1 MNGTAQA
8 ILENIW
14 PGLAAGG
21 LAMGL
26 LPWLRRDWPA
36 ARIFLMGVSIVLLL
50 RYVAWRDFETIPP
63 MGLTLDFLAGATFA
77 LVETVALL
85 GSAVNL
91 VFLSRTKDR
100 GKEADAHAGWFAR
113 PPLVDVF
120 ICTYNEEEAILER
133 TIIGSQAMDYGNFR
147 VWVCDDGRRD
157 WLKTMCERLSCG
169 YIARLDNA
177 HAKAGNIN
185 NALKW
190 VAALPEPP
198 QFISILDADFVPR
211 RNFLSRAMSLFY
223 AADVGI
229 VQTPQHFINPDP
241 IQANLSTAEVWP
253 DEQRYFFDVVMAS
266 KDAWGTAF
274 CCGTSSIIRYEPLMA
289 IGGVPVDSVTEDYLL
304 TLRMK
309 EASYRTVYLNEPL
322 TLGLAPEGLKE
333 YITQRSRWCL
343 GFVQI
348 FRGRSGPFSRSS
360 KLPIADR
367 VFLAE
372 SFTYWAANYSYR
384 LFGMFV
390 PILYLLFGIKTVYA
404 DMQQLLLHFLP
415 YFAWHFI
422 VIGWIAQGRVLVIMT
437 DVCQLIAA
445 PAVMKSVAIG
455 LLRPW
460 NQKFQVTAKGGDR
473 SKRFIEWPLLRFFFT
488 LLVLTLVGVEWS
500 MFSGGGMREDPSGA
514 VALAWSWYNIA
525 ILTIACYVCVE
536 QPRLRKT
543 ERFAASRR
551 VEAVLGDGRKAMLD
565 MADISI
571 SGARFTGTPPVA
583 YGERVGIS
591 IAGQTI
597 GAILVRTAQSGFA
610 VHFDDSLANR
620 VLMIRHIYSERYVK
634 EFRGV
639 RLHLVG
645 KALLERLLR

>member
-1 MNGTAQA
+1 MNGTALSIFQH
-8 ILENIW
+8 IW

-21 LAMGL
+21 LAIGL
-26 LPWLRRDWPA
+26 LPWLKRDWPA
-36 ARIFLMGVSIVLLL
+36 ARILLMGVSIVLLL
-50 RYVAWRDFETIPP
+50 RYVAWRNLETIPP
-63 MGLTLDFLAGATFA
+63 MGLTLDFLAGVTFA
-77 LVETVALL
+77 FVETVALL

-91 VFLSRTKDR
+91 VFLSRIKHR
-100 GKEADAHAGWFAR
+100 GPEADEHANWFAT
-113 PPLVDVF
+113 PPRIDVL

-133 TIIGSQAMDYGNFR
+133 TVIGAQAMDYANFR
-147 VWVCDDGRRD
+147 VWVCDDGRRG
-157 WLKTMCERLSCG
+157 WLKAMSERLGCG
-169 YIARLDNA
+169 YIARSDNA

-185 NALKW
+185 NALKHISTL
-190 VAALPEPP
+190 AEQP

-211 RNFLSRAMSLFY
+211 RNFLSRAISLFH

-274 CCGTSSIIRYEPLMA
+274 CCGPSSIVRHAPLAA

-309 EASYRTVYLNEPL
+309 EAGYRTVYLNEPL

-360 KLPIADR
+360 KLPVADR
-367 VFLAE
+367 IFLAE

-384 LFGMFV
+384 LFGMFI

-404 DMQQLLLHFLP
+404 DMQDLLLYFLP
-415 YFAWHFI
+415 YFVWHFI
-422 VIGWIAQGRVLVIMT
+422 VIGWLAQGRVLVIMT

-445 PAVMKSVAIG
+445 PAILKSVAIG

-460 NQKFQVTAKGGDR
+460 NQKFKVTAKGGDR

-488 LLVLTLVGVEWS
+488 LLTLTLIGVEWS
-500 MFSGGGMREDPSGA
+500 MFSGGGMREDPSGG

-525 ILTIACYVCVE
+525 ILTIACYVCIE
-536 QPRLRKT
+536 QPRLRKS
-543 ERFAASRR
+543 ERFKAARL
-551 VEAVLGDGRKAMLD
+551 VEAATGAGTLRLD

-571 SGARFTGTPPVA
+571 SGARFRGAPPVA
-583 YGERVGIS
+583 YGERLAIS
-591 IAGQTI
+591 LSGHAI
-597 GAILVRTAQSGFA
+597 GATVVRIGQSDFA

-620 VLMIRHIYSERYVK
+620 ALMIRHIYSERYIK
-634 EFRGV
+634 DFRGV

-645 KALLERLLR
+645 KAVLERLLR

>member
-1 MNGTAQA
+1 MSATAQSL
-8 ILENIW
+8 LEHIW

-21 LAMGL
+21 LAIGI
-26 LPWLRRDWPA
+26 LPWLKRDWPA
-36 ARIFLMGVSIVLLL
+36 ARIFLMGVSIFLLL
-50 RYVAWRDFETIPP
+50 RYVAWRDFHTIPP
-63 MGLTLDFLAGATFA
+63 MGLTLDFAAGATFA
-77 LVETVALL
+77 FVETVALL
-85 GSAVNL
+85 GAAVNL
-91 VFLSRTKDR
+91 VFLSRIKHR
-100 GKEADAHAGWFAR
+100 GPEADEHAGWFAT
-113 PPLVDVF
+113 PPLIDVL

-133 TIIGSQAMDYGNFR
+133 TVIGAQAMDYGKFR

-157 WLKTMCERLSCG
+157 WLKAMCERLGCG
-169 YIARLDNA
+169 YIVRPDNA

-185 NALKW
+185 NALKHISTL
-190 VAALPEPP
+190 AEQP

-211 RNFLSRAMSLFY
+211 RNFLSRALSLFH

-274 CCGTSSIIRYEPLMA
+274 CCGTSSIVRYEPLAA

-309 EASYRTVYLNEPL
+309 EAGYRTVYLNEPL

-333 YITQRSRWCL
+333 YIVQRSRWCL

-360 KLPIADR
+360 KLPLADR

-384 LFGMFV
+384 LFGMFI

-404 DMQQLLLHFLP
+404 DMQELLLYFLP
-415 YFAWHFI
+415 YFVWHFI

-445 PAVMKSVAIG
+445 PAILKSVAIG
-455 LLRPW
+455 LFRPW
-460 NQKFQVTAKGGDR
+460 NQKFKVTAKGGDR
-473 SKRFIEWPLLRFFFT
+473 SKRFVEWPLLRFFFA
-488 LLVLTLVGVEWS
+488 LLVLTLIGVEWS
-500 MFSGGGMREDPSGA
+500 MFGGGLREDPSGG

-525 ILTIACYVCVE
+525 ILTIACYVCIE
-536 QPRLRKT
+536 QPRLRKS
-543 ERFAASRR
+543 ERFKASRH
-551 VEAVLGDGRKAMLD
+551 VEAATAGGSVMLD

-571 SGARFTGTPPVA
+571 SGAHFRGRPPVA
-583 YGERVGIS
+583 YGERLAIS
-591 IAGQTI
+591 ISGHAVGATVVRI
-597 GAILVRTAQSGFA
+597 GPSDYA

-620 VLMIRHIYSERYVK
+620 ALMIRHIYSERYVK

-639 RLHLVG
+639 QLHLVG
-645 KALLERLLR
+645 KAVLERLLR

>member
-1 MNGTAQA
+1 MTGAAQA
-8 ILENIW
+8 ILEHIW

-21 LAMGL
+21 LAAGL
-26 LPWLRRDWPA
+26 LPWLKRDWPA
-36 ARIFLMGVSIVLLL
+36 ARMFLMGVSIVLLL
-50 RYVAWRDFETIPP
+50 RYVAWRILETVPP
-63 MGLTLDFLAGATFA
+63 AGFTLDFLAGTTFTF
-77 LVETVALL
+77 VETVALL

-91 VFLSRTKDR
+91 LFLSRIKDR
-100 GKEADAHAGWFAR
+100 TKEADEHAGWFAR
-113 PPLVDVF
+113 PPLIDVF

-133 TIIGSQAMDYGNFR
+133 TIIGAQAMDYGNFR

-157 WLKTMCERLSCG
+157 WLKKMCERSGCG
-169 YIARLDNA
+169 YIVRPGNL

-185 NALKW
+185 NALNW
-190 VAALPEPP
+190 VSALPEPP
-198 QFISILDADFVPR
+198 QFIAILDADFVPR
-211 RNFLSRAMSLFY
+211 RNFLSRGVSLFY

-274 CCGTSSIIRYEPLMA
+274 CCGTSSIIRYEPLAA

-309 EASYRTVYLNEPL
+309 EAGYRTVYLNEPL

-360 KLPIADR
+360 NLPLADR

-372 SFTYWAANYSYR
+372 SFTYWAGNYSYR
-384 LFGMFV
+384 LLGMVV
-390 PILYLLFGIKTVYA
+390 PILYLLFGIRTVYA
-404 DMQQLLLHFLP
+404 DMRELLLYFLP
-415 YFAWHFI
+415 YFVWHFI
-422 VIGWIAQGRVLVIMT
+422 VIGWMAQGRVLVIMT

-455 LLRPW
+455 LFRPW
-460 NQKFQVTAKGGDR
+460 NQKFEVTAKGGDR
-473 SKRFIEWPLLRFFFT
+473 SKRFIEWPLLRFFLS
-488 LLVLTLVGVEWS
+488 LLVLTIIGVEWS
-500 MFSGGGMREDPSGA
+500 MFAGGGMREDPSGA
-514 VALAWSWYNIA
+514 MALAWSWYNIA
-525 ILTIACYVCVE
+525 ILTIACYVCIE
-536 QPRLRKT
+536 QPRLRKS
-543 ERFAASRR
+543 ERFTASRR

-565 MADISI
+565 MADVSI
-571 SGARFTGTPPVA
+571 SGARFTGAPLAA
-583 YGERVGIS
+583 YGERLGIA
-591 IAGQTI
+591 IAGHAI
-597 GAILVRTAQSGFA
+597 GAMVVRVSQKDFA
-610 VHFDDSLANR
+610 VHFDDSLLNR
-620 VLMIRHIYSERYVK
+620 VLMIRHIYSELYVK

-645 KALLERLLR
+645 KAVLERLLR

>member
-1 MNGTAQA
+1 MIAAAQA
-8 ILENIW
+8 ILEYTW
-14 PGLAAGG
+14 PGLATGG
-21 LAMGL
+21 LAITL
-26 LPWLRRDWPA
+26 LPWLKRDWPA

-50 RYVAWRDFETIPP
+50 RYLAWRILETLPP
-63 MGLTLDFLAGATFA
+63 MGFTLDFLAGATFTF
-77 LVETVALL
+77 VETVALL

-91 VFLSRTKDR
+91 LFLSRTKDR
-100 GKEADAHAGWFAR
+100 SKEADEHAGWFAH
-113 PPLVDVF
+113 PPLIDVL

-133 TIIGSQAMDYGNFR
+133 TIIGAQSMDYENFR

-157 WLKTMCERLSCG
+157 WLKSMCERSGCG
-169 YIARLDNA
+169 YIVRPDNL

-185 NALKW
+185 NALKT

-211 RNFLSRAMSLFY
+211 RNFLTRAMSLFY

-289 IGGVPVDSVTEDYLL
+289 IGGVPTDSVTEDYLL

-309 EASYRTVYLNEPL
+309 EAGYRTVYLNEPL

-360 KLPIADR
+360 NLPIADR

-372 SFTYWAANYSYR
+372 SFTYWAGNYSYR
-384 LFGMFV
+384 LLGMFV
-390 PILYLLFGIKTVYA
+390 PILYLLFGVKTVYA
-404 DMQQLLLHFLP
+404 DMHELLVHFLP
-415 YFAWHFI
+415 YFVWHFI
-422 VIGWIAQGRVLVIMT
+422 VIAWIAQGRVLVIMT

-460 NQKFQVTAKGGDR
+460 NQKFEVTAKGGDR

-488 LLVLTLVGVEWS
+488 LLVLTIIGVEWS
-500 MFSGGGMREDPSGA
+500 MFAGGGMREDASGA

-525 ILTIACYVCVE
+525 ILTIACYVCIE
-536 QPRLRKT
+536 QPRLRKS
-543 ERFAASRR
+543 ERFAASRH
-551 VEAVLGDGRKAMLD
+551 VEAVLGDGRKATLD
-565 MADISI
+565 MADVSI
-571 SGARFTGTPPVA
+571 SGARFRGTPPA
-583 YGERVGIS
+583 EYGERLGVS
-591 IAGQTI
+591 LAGHLI
-597 GAILVRTAQSGFA
+597 GATIVRIAQSGFA

-639 RLHLVG
+639 QLHLVG